1 VVEKHLWLSAAAA
14 EMLLWATKG
23 SKEMGK
29 GRKGAEAAAAALCHL
44 LT

>member
-14 EMLLWATKG
+14 EMLQWATKG
-23 SKEMGK
+23 NKEMGK
-29 GRKGAEAAAAALCHL
+29 GLKGGEAAAAALCHL